1 MSADSSENSAMDL
14 ELPLP
19 EPELLLLLPDLE
31 LPATGSV

>member
-1 MSADSSENSAMDL
+1 MSGDSSEN
-14 ELPLP
+14 PLP